1 MKQRMREPKDL
12 SKQIRLIMNMIA
24 PDTFDKKEQEIKD
37 LMFKSVEEIEGEEK
51 KDSLTVDAENL
62 SQIVMALF
70 RKAQAERDY
79 GRMYAQLCQNL
90 IKEELARVGEPKV
103 TKKSIVKSSF
113 RRSLL

>member
-37 LMFKSVEEIEGEEK
+37 LMFKSAEEIEGEEK

-62 SQIVMALF
+62 SQIVMTLF